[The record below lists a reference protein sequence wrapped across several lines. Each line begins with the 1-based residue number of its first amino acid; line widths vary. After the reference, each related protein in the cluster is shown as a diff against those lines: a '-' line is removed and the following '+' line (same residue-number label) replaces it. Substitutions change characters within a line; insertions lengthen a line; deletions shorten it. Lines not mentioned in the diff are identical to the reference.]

1 MTNFGNLWHI
11 FRTME
16 LEYDHDQT
24 VKNVALRLESDARY
38 ALVKF
43 FIYSNDT
50 KTDLVGPYYPD
61 ITTLRREGKTKLMI
75 EVVTPYSFEDSDE
88 IRRLESLYMF
98 CQSNTWEFY
107 MVVPDEKTR
116 KLTQEKI
123 SSRSIK
129 PKEIW
134 LENEVPFAAFS
145 PKSPDA

>member
-1 MTNFGNLWHI
+1 MALQ
-11 FRTME
+11 
-16 LEYDHDQT
+16 YDHDQT
-24 VKNVALRLESDARY
+24 VKNVALRLESDGRF
-38 ALVKF
+38 ALVKY

-50 KTDLVGPYYPD
+50 KTDLVGSFYPD

-98 CQSNTWEFY
+98 CQSNNWEFY
-107 MVVPDEKTR
+107 MVCPDESTR

-129 PKEIW
+129 PREIW
-134 LENEVPFAAFS
+134 LEKEVPFAEFS
-145 PKSPDA
+145 PKSVE